1 MTYLTYLLS
10 VLFILGF
17 VGFSSK
23 PSPIYGGLGLIVSG
37 GIGCGIVLYFGGSF
51 LGLMVFLIY
60 LGGMLVVFGYTTA
73 MATEEYPET
82 WGSGVVVWGVLLLG
96 LLVEMLIILL
106 SVLYDETEVVIEF
119 NNLEEWVM
127 FDGDEL
133 GLIREDSMGVAAL
146 YSYGSW
152 LMVVAG
158 WSLFVSI
165 FIVIEITRGN

>member
-1 MTYLTYLLS
+1 MTYMVFLLS
-10 VLFILGF
+10 VMFVVGF

-37 GIGCGIVLYFGGSF
+37 GVGCGIVLSFGGSF
-51 LGLMVFLIY
+51 LGLMMFLIY

-82 WGSGVVVWGVLLLG
+82 WGSNVMILGMFVLGVLLEAG
-96 LLVEMLIILL
+96 LIVFLMVNDSVEI
-106 SVLYDETEVVIEF
+106 VVDF
-119 NNLEEWVM
+119 KNMGDWVV
-127 FDGDEL
+127 FEGDEV

-165 FIVIEITRGN
+165 FIVIEITRGG

>member
-1 MTYLTYLLS
+1 MTYMTYLLS
-10 VLFILGF
+10 ALFVLGF

-60 LGGMLVVFGYTTA
+60 LGGMMVVFGYTTA

-82 WGSGVVVWGVLLLG
+82 WGSGVVVLGVLLLG
-96 LLVEMLIILL
+96 LLVELLIVLFT
-106 SVLYDETEVVIEF
+106 VLYDGVEVIIEF
-119 NNLEEWVM
+119 NNMEGWEVFETEEM
-127 FDGDEL
+127 
-133 GLIREDSMGVAAL
+133 GLMGEDSMGVAAL
-146 YSYGSW
+146 YSYGCW